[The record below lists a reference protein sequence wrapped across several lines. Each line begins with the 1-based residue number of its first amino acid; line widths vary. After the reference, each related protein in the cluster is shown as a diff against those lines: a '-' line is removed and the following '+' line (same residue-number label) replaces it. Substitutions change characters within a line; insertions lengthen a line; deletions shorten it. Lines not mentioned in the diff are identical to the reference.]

1 MEFYPRT
8 SGACSWTEFLT
19 LSKVQREPTVS
30 QKCSGSNVCGLVS
43 DSTCCASALML
54 KVGAL
59 TDGLDKSREENLSLG
74 GKPPNEKWRT
84 MFSIQGD

>member
-30 QKCSGSNVCGLVS
+30 QKCSGSNVCRLSS

-54 KVGAL
+54 NVGAL
-59 TDGLDKSREENLSLG
+59 TDGLHKSREENFSLG
-74 GKPPNEKWRT
+74 GKPPYEKWRT
-84 MFSIQGD
+84 MFPIQGD